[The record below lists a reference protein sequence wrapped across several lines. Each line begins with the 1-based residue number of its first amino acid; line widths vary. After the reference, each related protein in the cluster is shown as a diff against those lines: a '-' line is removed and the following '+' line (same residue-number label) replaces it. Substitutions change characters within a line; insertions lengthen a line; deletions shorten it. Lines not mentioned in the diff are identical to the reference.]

1 VVRGTEFL
9 PCSRNGPSETSGGRS
24 GFGYGEYRSWDLDD
38 SAAPLSDS
46 AAPSSSFS
54 LTSGYLEY
62 ARLAFPNTLC
72 VMKVAR
78 TPPQQC
84 ILITRS
90 KVSSV
95 L

>member
-1 VVRGTEFL
+1 
-9 PCSRNGPSETSGGRS
+9 
-24 GFGYGEYRSWDLDD
+24 
-38 SAAPLSDS
+38 LSDS